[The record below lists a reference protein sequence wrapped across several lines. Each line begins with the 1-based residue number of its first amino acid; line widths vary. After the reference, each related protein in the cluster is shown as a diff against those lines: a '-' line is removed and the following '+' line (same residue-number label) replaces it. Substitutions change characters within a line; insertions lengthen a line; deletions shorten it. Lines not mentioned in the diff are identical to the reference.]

1 MAILTTLII
10 IAVAVAL
17 LFDFVNGWNDSA
29 NAIATI
35 VGTRVLSPFAAVVF
49 AAALNLAG
57 ALVGNQVANTMS
69 KMIHV
74 PQHPSAQEQQTV
86 MVIVITGLISA
97 TAWKVLMTLLG
108 MPISGS
114 HSLIGGVVG
123 SAVAASGVKILVTE
137 NIGKTL
143 VAMLLAPI
151 MGFFVAYFIYVG
163 LIWVTLSWRPSTMNL
178 AFGKVQIAS
187 AGCVAVT
194 HGTNDAQKVM
204 GIITMALVA
213 GGFHPAPEGGN
224 FVVPF
229 WVQISCAAAISLGTA
244 VGGWKVIKT
253 LGHSLTKLGPP
264 EGFAAET
271 SAACVLTIAAW
282 LGIPTSTTH
291 TLTGAVMG
299 LGATRGLSGVRWS
312 LGEKILLAWVFTLPT
327 TAATGGTLF
336 YFYSLFT

>member
-1 MAILTTLII
+1 MPLLTVLII
-10 IAVAVAL
+10 IAVVVAL

-35 VGTRVLSPFAAVVF
+35 VGTRVLSPFVAVIFAAV
-49 AAALNLAG
+49 LNLAG

-69 KMIHV
+69 KMIYV
-74 PQHPSAQEQQTV
+74 PQQPSPEEQQVV
-86 MVIVITGLISA
+86 MVIVITGLLSA

-143 VAMLLAPI
+143 TAMLLAPV
-151 MGFFVAYFIYVG
+151 MGFFVAYFIYVA
-163 LIWVTLSWRPSTMNL
+163 LIWLTVSWRPSTMNL
-178 AFGKVQIAS
+178 AFGKVQVVS

-213 GGFHPAPEGGN
+213 GGFQPAAEGGT

-253 LGHSLTKLGPP
+253 LGHSLTKLDLRKGSQPKRARRACSPWPP
-264 EGFAAET
+264 G
-271 SAACVLTIAAW
+271 SAFPLQR
-282 LGIPTSTTH
+282 LIP
-291 TLTGAVMG
+291 
-299 LGATRGLSGVRWS
+299 
-312 LGEKILLAWVFTLPT
+312 
-327 TAATGGTLF
+327 
-336 YFYSLFT
+336 